1 MSQSQDEYMAR
12 IKRYFLVIRELHE
25 MGYEL
30 IRVCPCLSPN
40 GANWRCA
47 TTVKKYT
54 LKNCGAI
61 YRSNEPHTAANTS
74 AGEFSWG
81 NCDGLTPYEIALQFI
96 EHYPHIAK
104 WGKGKD
110 PEYKEWFKKASDLAQ
125 RGYIFFAFGDGVSC
139 FYNHDHK
146 MLLSSKPET
155 GEYLPF
161 PPAGEVE

>member
-1 MSQSQDEYMAR
+1 MDYMER
-12 IKRYFLVIRELHE
+12 IRRYFLVIRELHE

-30 IRVCPCLSPN
+30 IRVCPSVSPN

-61 YRSNEPHTAANTS
+61 YRSTQPHTAANTS
-74 AGEFSWG
+74 GGNFSWG
-81 NCDGLTPYEIALQFI
+81 DCEGLTPYEIAEQFL
-96 EHYPHIAK
+96 EHYPHLAK
-104 WGKGKD
+104 LGKGCD
-110 PEYKEWFKKASDLAQ
+110 PEYKQWFKQACDLAQ
-125 RGYIFFAFGDGVSC
+125 RGYTFFAFGDGCSC
-139 FYNHDHK
+139 FDHK
-146 MLLSSKPET
+146 HRMLLEPEPPT

>member
-1 MSQSQDEYMAR
+1 MKEKGTYTDI

-25 MGYEL
+25 MGYQL

-40 GANWRCA
+40 GTAWRCA

-61 YRSNEPHTAANTS
+61 YRSTEPHTAADTHS
-74 AGEFSWG
+74 GRFSWG
-81 NCDGLTPYEIALQFI
+81 DCIGLSPHEIALQFI

-110 PEYKEWFKKASDLAQ
+110 KEYKEWFKHE
-125 RGYIFFAFGDGVSC
+125 I
-139 FYNHDHK
+139 HD
-146 MLLSSKPET
+146 
-155 GEYLPF
+155 
-161 PPAGEVE
+161 

>member
-1 MSQSQDEYMAR
+1 MTEKDTYSDI

-40 GANWRCA
+40 GTAWRCA

-61 YRSNEPHTAANTS
+61 YRSTEPHTAANTHS
-74 AGEFSWG
+74 GQFSWG
-81 NCDGLTPYEIALQFI
+81 DCIGLSPHEIALQFI

-110 PEYKEWFKKASDLAQ
+110 KEYKEWFKQACDLAQ
-125 RGYIFFAFGDGVSC
+125 RGYIFYAFADGMSC
-139 FYNHDHK
+139 FGNNHK
-146 MLLSSKPET
+146 MLLSKEPET

-161 PPAGEVE
+161 PPAGEIE

>member
-1 MSQSQDEYMAR
+1 
-12 IKRYFLVIRELHE
+12 

-30 IRVCPCLSPN
+30 IRVCPCVSLN
-40 GANWRCA
+40 GMNWRCA

-61 YRSNEPHTAANTS
+61 YRGPEHTAANTS
-74 AGEFSWG
+74 GGNFSWG
-81 NCDGLTPYEIALQFI
+81 DCDNLTPHEIALQFI

-110 PEYKEWFKKASDLAQ
+110 PEYVEWFKKANDLAQ
-125 RGYIFFAFGDGVSC
+125 CGYTFFAFGDGCSC
-139 FYNHDHK
+139 FGNNHR
-146 MLLSSKPET
+146 MLLAPEPPI